1 MEGPPGEH
9 QAAWR
14 LRGGRG
20 LALVGKSKQRKGRK
34 RHGRPPAGKGF
45 AAALAADAQTR
56 RLSSVRQD
64 LDTVAQARAMSAA
77 SNPPLVTFII
87 PTLGRPS
94 LAHTMA
100 SLAVQTDRDWAAVV
114 IGDGVQPDVQPS
126 ERIQV
131 MRCEPQ
137 GSAGLVR
144 NLGIEMCSFGSP
156 WYAFVDDDDTLKPDY
171 VEKLRE
177 ESSKFPGEGAGCIV
191 FRMFDPV
198 VNTVLPPHELINPL
212 DLAWGKVG
220 LSFAVRS
227 EWFDDEH
234 GLRFIRENKHD
245 PQGGLNNE
253 DITML
258 LDLRDRHGCV
268 IHISPHMTYCVKDQ
282 CPTPVQVDPVW
293 SEGRTPKE

>member
-1 MEGPPGEH
+1 M
-9 QAAWR
+9 
-14 LRGGRG
+14 
-20 LALVGKSKQRKGRK
+20 GKSKKRKGRG
-34 RHGRPPAGKGF
+34 RHGKPPAGKGF
-45 AAALAADAQTR
+45 AAALAADAQSR
-56 RLSSVRQD
+56 RMQAVRQD
-64 LDTVAQARAMSAA
+64 VDTVRQARAVSAA
-77 SNPPLVTFII
+77 ANPPLVTFFI

-114 IGDGVQPDVQPS
+114 IGDGVQPDVPPS
-126 ERIQV
+126 ERVQV

-156 WYAFVDDDDTLKPDY
+156 WYAFVDDDDTLTPDY
-171 VEKLRE
+171 VEKLRA
-177 ESSKFPGEGAGCIV
+177 ESSTFPGEGAGCIV
-191 FRMFDPV
+191 FRMFDPA
-198 VNTVLPPHELINPL
+198 VNTILPPHEVFNPL
-212 DLAWGKVG
+212 DLTWGKVG

-227 EWFDDEH
+227 EWFDEEH
-234 GLRFIRENKHD
+234 GLRFIQEDGRN

-258 LDLRDRHGCV
+258 LDLRDRLGCH

-282 CPTPVQVDPVW
+282 RPTPV
-293 SEGRTPKE
+293 RKETEWAQGEPPRSS